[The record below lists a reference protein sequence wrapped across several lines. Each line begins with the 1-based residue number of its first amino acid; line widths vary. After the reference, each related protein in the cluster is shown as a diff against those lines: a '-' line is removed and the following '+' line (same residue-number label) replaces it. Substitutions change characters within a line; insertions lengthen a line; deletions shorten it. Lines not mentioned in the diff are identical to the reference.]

1 MLLEAVWSVF
11 NHGVARVWSWCGQV
25 WLGCMWCVG
34 KHVGSSKFHGRV
46 EFHGNELTWRWPF
59 LFTIGCYVMIIFH
72 WNLSHIFP
80 KIPQTQIWPGSDVTS
95 NFRISRASKNF
106 METDISGDG
115 LSCVLS
121 VSMKGS
127 LLYSNL
133 SHILISPRDPTNWD
147 VTWWWRHHTPPISR
161 AS

>member
-1 MLLEAVWSVF
+1 MNDIHTDSCQNMARVKGVSRMLLEAVWSVF

-25 WLGCMWCVG
+25 WLGYMWCVG

-95 NFRISRASKNF
+95 TLGFLVHPKTSWKRTYLVMGFPVYYRFLWKDHFYIQIWATS
-106 METDISGDG
+106 
-115 LSCVLS
+115 
-121 VSMKGS
+121 
-127 LLYSNL
+127 
-133 SHILISPRDPTNWD
+133 
-147 VTWWWRHHTPPISR
+147 
-161 AS
+161 